1 LNAGKWLQ
9 VSLYEKAFRTLT
21 KGGLSAPTIFIF
33 EANMETYHIF
43 SKAGKTYSG
52 FSLEAKVEVDWIQS
66 YRKSPFYDA
75 NPNASMNA
83 SVKGFKEK
91 YF

>member
-1 LNAGKWLQ
+1 
-9 VSLYEKAFRTLT
+9 
-21 KGGLSAPTIFIF
+21 
-33 EANMETYHIF
+33 METYHIF